1 MTYPG
6 GKGAL
11 YQWLINHIP
20 PHQTFISTHL
30 GNCAVMRFKRPARQN
45 IGIDLDA
52 EVIEMWQQRAA
63 VTTTNGDTAAP
74 PYMAVAAAPDTI
86 AIYGGASCA
95 GVMSTTTTYD
105 DDAGVTAIY
114 GGARYQFISADAV
127 AWLDSYPWTGSE
139 FVYADPP
146 YLFETRKQKDRAIY
160 RHEYRYSDHMALLD
174 VLFKLPCDVMVS
186 GYRSELYDDM
196 LRGWHSDTIE
206 AMTRGGTM
214 ATEVIWMNYPP
225 PKHLHDY
232 RYLGGNYRERER
244 IKKKK
249 NRWAQRWAGMDRLE
263 RLAILAAIEEAA

>member
-30 GNCAVMRFKRPARQN
+30 GNCAVMRFKRAARWN
-45 IGIDLDA
+45 VGIDLDA
-52 EVIEMWQQRAA
+52 DVIDMWRERLCG
-63 VTTTNGDTAAP
+63 VDP
-74 PYMAVAAAPDTI
+74 I
-86 AIYGGASCA
+86 AIHGDGAASPFMAMAATITIHGDGA
-95 GVMSTTTTYD
+95 GATTIND
-105 DDAGVTAIY
+105 DT
-114 GGARYQFISADAV
+114 RYQFINADAV
-127 AWLDSYPWTGSE
+127 TWLESHLWTGNE

-146 YLFETRKQKDRAIY
+146 YLFETRKQKERAIY
-160 RHEYRYSDHMALLD
+160 RHEYTFSDHMALLD
-174 VLFKLPCDVMVS
+174 VLAKLPCDVMIS

-196 LRGWHSDTIE
+196 LRGWHSETIE
-206 AMTRGGTM
+206 AMTRGGSM

-225 PKHLHDY
+225 PKQLHDY
-232 RYLGGNYRERER
+232 RYLGDNYRERER

-249 NRWAQRWAGMDRLE
+249 TRWAQRWAAMDRLE